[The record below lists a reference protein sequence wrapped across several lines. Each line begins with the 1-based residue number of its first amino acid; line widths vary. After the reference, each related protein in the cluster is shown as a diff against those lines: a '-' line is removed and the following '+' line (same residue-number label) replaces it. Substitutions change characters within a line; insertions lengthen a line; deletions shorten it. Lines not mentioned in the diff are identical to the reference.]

1 MFSGL
6 SLLGM
11 LCFRGL
17 VCSMVFSLNN
27 ECLVHRLARQNK
39 SMHHHHLLPV
49 HMLTSVHM
57 CGLQENPDEAFA
69 EWASR
74 HKKVYS
80 SDAER
85 AERAAVW
92 RENLDFI
99 QEYNAKGASHWVCTP
114 CTACMDTY
122 VGRSFP
128 MHVERVSLLI
138 QSIAWLKPAPCQERL
153 SKLDAVAWRPLG
165 HASPISRQTW
175 PLGCSPCACPQ
186 QPTPCVTS
194 PPSTPCVSQTTV

>member
-1 MFSGL
+1 MVRWRSQLVVVTFGHVTFGHVMFSGL

-17 VCSMVFSLNN
+17 LCSMVFSLNN

-49 HMLTSVHM
+49 RMLTSVHM

-69 EWASR
+69 EWATR

-138 QSIAWLKPAPCQERL
+138 PVDCLVKASSL
-153 SKLDAVAWRPLG
+153 SRALE
-165 HASPISRQTW
+165 QT
-175 PLGCSPCACPQ
+175 
-186 QPTPCVTS
+186 
-194 PPSTPCVSQTTV
+194 